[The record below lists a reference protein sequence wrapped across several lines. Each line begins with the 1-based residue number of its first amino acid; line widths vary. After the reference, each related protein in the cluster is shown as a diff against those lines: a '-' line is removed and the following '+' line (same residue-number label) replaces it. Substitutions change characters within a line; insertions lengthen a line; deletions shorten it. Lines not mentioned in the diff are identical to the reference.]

1 MRARDRHNTQESL
14 MRNKAATENTLNRF
28 RRRPLIQDAEFV
40 MQNIASGKRL
50 LFQLV
55 GYVFFSV
62 GFAGM
67 LLPVL
72 PTTIFWIVA
81 AACFAKSAPGMYRRI
96 LAWLGA
102 AIEDYLE
109 RGLIGPRSK
118 TVALT
123 GKAIGAILIVTS
135 PMPAYATGISLLCI
149 ALDVATRPGK
159 LVATAP
165 PNRSAGACAARIP
178 SRALSCMDAPGVAR
192 GKPI

>member
-1 MRARDRHNTQESL
+1 MK
-14 MRNKAATENTLNRF
+14 NKAATENTLNRF

-96 LAWLGA
+96 LAWPAVGA

-149 ALDVATRPGK
+149 ALAGAYVATRPGK